1 MYKIELKIY
10 FSLIYCINK
19 KKLLPLR
26 AKIQNDKNLSLT
38 INK

>member
-1 MYKIELKIY
+1 MHKIKVKIY
-10 FSLIYCINK
+10 FSSVYCINQ

-26 AKIQNDKNLSLT
+26 AKILNRVNLSLT

>member
-1 MYKIELKIY
+1 MHKIELKIY
-10 FSLIYCINK
+10 FSFIYCINQ

-26 AKIQNDKNLSLT
+26 AKILNKKILSLT